1 MIYMDYTAHT
11 PPSSEVLRRFVDC
24 ETNHPFNPNSTNSL
38 ATQTRQ
44 QLDEAIQTMAN
55 RLEVNSKCLHMTAS
69 ATEANNMAIKG
80 LCKAY
85 RQQGKHIVTTY
96 LEHSSVNG
104 PIGALLNEG
113 YEVDYIEVTHEGII
127 DLEHLEE
134 LLRPDTVLVA
144 VTHVDGEVG
153 LVQPIQDIGACIKK
167 HSKALFHVDGTQ
179 AVGKVPISL
188 KNVDSYVVAAH
199 KFYGLSGVG
208 ACYIKDGLMIEPLLH
223 GGLSH
228 SPFRSG
234 TPTLGLIDAM
244 AYAMDT
250 AMENQASHYTY
261 VEGLNHRIRHRM
273 KGLKTI
279 HINSTDKS
287 TPHILNISF
296 YKHSG
301 EEVKEALAQRGIC
314 VSTKAACVA
323 QKAPSRPVY
332 ALTKNRKL
340 ALSTLRISL
349 SHYTTEEEVDILI
362 ESLVEI
368 VGE

>member
-11 PPSSEVLRRFVDC
+11 APSKEVLARFVEC
-24 ETNHPFNPNSTNSL
+24 ERNHPFNPNSSNSL
-38 ATQTRQ
+38 AKQTRQ
-44 QLDEAIQTMAN
+44 QLDDAIQTMAS
-55 RLEVNSKCLHMTAS
+55 RLEVSSQCLHMTAS

-85 RQQGKHIVTTY
+85 RHKGKHILTTY

-113 YEVDYIEVTHEGII
+113 YEVDYIEVNAQGTI
-127 DLEHLEE
+127 DLEHLGE

-144 VTHVDGEVG
+144 IAHVDGEVG
-153 LVQPIQDIGACIKK
+153 LIQPIQEIGACIKE
-167 HSKALFHVDGTQ
+167 HSSALFHVDGTQ

-188 KNVDSYVVAAH
+188 KNVDSYVYAAH
-199 KFYGLSGVG
+199 KFYGLTGAG
-208 ACYIKDGLMIEPLLH
+208 ACYIKEGLMIEPLLH

-234 TPTLGLIDAM
+234 TPALGLIDAM
-244 AYAMDT
+244 AYAMDI
-250 AMENQASHYTY
+250 AMENQPSNYVY
-261 VEGLNHRIRHRM
+261 VEGLNRRIRHRIKGM
-273 KGLKTI
+273 KAI
-279 HINSTDKS
+279 HINSTDRS
-287 TPHILNISF
+287 TPHILNLSF
-296 YKHSG
+296 YNHSG
-301 EEVKEALAQRGIC
+301 AKVKEALAAKGIC

-323 QKAPSRPVY
+323 QNAPSRPVY

-349 SHYTTEEEVDILI
+349 SHYTTEDEVDIFI
-362 ESLVEI
+362 ESLLTI
-368 VGE
+368 LGE